1 MFIGAVPREVITQI
15 LDTVPCGEWGSVF
28 VGCSGSFRF
37 DQAVK
42 RRHPTL
48 RVYSNDVSLV
58 TCSVGALA
66 KGRAFELRFKGELD
80 WIEALAGGASFADR
94 VAAVWV
100 AAAMAKFRGKNA
112 FARAHYAHY
121 RAHFAAFWGDAKEKL
136 GKLVAGLAIEEFYA
150 GDFLEQIAR
159 AREAGGGF
167 ACFAPTYKGGYER
180 IYRFLE
186 DNTDWPRPQYGV
198 WDPAKLGSLVGE
210 IEAAGLRYVVI
221 SDQLLEGRSPS
232 TAFYGANKPVYT
244 YADTKR
250 ASLRRR
256 SDRAE
261 TFRYEPLD
269 VARLR
274 PDSVCEVVPIDNAK
288 LTFLKQVYL
297 AKGIDTTTGTMNF
310 AVLLDGMLA
319 GAFSY
324 VLEKWGDKSSAV
336 YLLSDFA
343 TVRERRVSKLIPMIA
358 ASRELIRLVDRK
370 FIIRVKDLWTTAF
383 TNKPVSMKYRGVFEV
398 HSRKPGQIQ
407 YRGSVRESTVLEVY
421 REWYTKLGQQR
432 PGGAHGAAQAR
443 DAHRPREAAG
453 AQIP

>member
-1 MFIGAVPREVITQI
+1 MFIGAVPREVIGQI

-42 RRHPTL
+42 RRHPAL
-48 RVYSNDVSLV
+48 RVYSNDVSLL
-58 TCSVGALA
+58 TCGVGALV
-66 KGRAFELRFKGELD
+66 KGREFDIRFKDELAWMEEHLRD
-80 WIEALAGGASFADR
+80 VGFRAR

-112 FARAHYAHY
+112 FAQVHYAHY
-121 RAHFAAFWGDAKEKL
+121 RRHFDSFWDDAKLKL
-136 GKLVAGLAIEEFYA
+136 ARLIEGLAIEEFYA

-159 AREAGGGF
+159 ARAAGGGF

-180 IYRFLE
+180 VYKFLE
-186 DNTDWPRPQYGV
+186 QNIEWPRPEYGV
-198 WDPAKLGSLVGE
+198 WDPAKLGGLVGE
-210 IEAAGLRYVVI
+210 LEAAGLRYVVI
-221 SDQLLEGRSPS
+221 SDQLLAGRQPA

-244 YADTKR
+244 YTDTRR

-274 PDSVCEVVPIDNAK
+274 PESVCEVVPIDNAK

-297 AKGIDTTTGTMNF
+297 AKGIDTTTGTLNF
-310 AVLLDGMLA
+310 AVLIDGMLA

-358 ASRELIRLVDRK
+358 GSRELIRLVDRK

-383 TNKPVSMKYRGVFEV
+383 TNKPVSMKYRGVFEI

-407 YRGSVRESTVLEVY
+407 YRGSVREQRVQEVY
-421 REWYTKLGQQR
+421 REWYTKHGQR
-432 PGGAHGAAQAR
+432 GGAAHGAAQAR
-443 DAHRPREAAG
+443 DAHRPREAAR
-453 AQIP
+453 AQVP